1 MIKLLWNTH
10 KQIITEK
17 NNLND
22 RNIIDYNWG
31 IYHKNNSD
39 KWIFYLL
46 KEVKFQIIENEED
59 LNNNDILIIVDSSI
73 EKKIDFYKRLK
84 IICSKVFLIHLGD
97 ETTNHELGSVYN
109 NCNYVWR
116 TFCSNKYFNNNKI
129 SCLPI
134 GYKSGVKLKDIKEK
148 RKYKWSFLG
157 NPHKSSRHDLLFQL
171 SDIKPSFC
179 HKTIKFNEKI
189 VEVEEMSKVLSSSIF
204 TPCPNGFVHPETYR
218 LYEALECES
227 IPIVQNTY
235 KYYDRLIP
243 NNPFIKV
250 DIWLEAKKIIKTW
263 SVEQIKEK
271 KDECSFWWKEY
282 KKNLQK
288 NITEKVNP

>member
-109 NCNYVWR
+109 NCN
-116 TFCSNKYFNNNKI
+116 
-129 SCLPI
+129 
-134 GYKSGVKLKDIKEK
+134 
-148 RKYKWSFLG
+148 
-157 NPHKSSRHDLLFQL
+157 
-171 SDIKPSFC
+171 
-179 HKTIKFNEKI
+179 
-189 VEVEEMSKVLSSSIF
+189 
-204 TPCPNGFVHPETYR
+204 
-218 LYEALECES
+218 
-227 IPIVQNTY
+227 
-235 KYYDRLIP
+235 
-243 NNPFIKV
+243 
-250 DIWLEAKKIIKTW
+250 
-263 SVEQIKEK
+263 
-271 KDECSFWWKEY
+271 
-282 KKNLQK
+282 
-288 NITEKVNP
+288 